1 MIRYNIMNKIKS
13 LFIAVLILLTTLIT
27 FAANAANLT
36 LVWDVPPTTNDN
48 ITAYHIYNV
57 NSSVPN
63 VTNRVDVLGNVFT
76 AVFTNITTGTNTFW
90 ATAENDVAIVSD
102 PSNILIVNAP
112 TQLPTI
118 SINKFN
124 SVTIGTNGLW
134 TVSISWDGLDK
145 IKYGFTN
152 YTVAL
157 LNMTGNTTNF
167 YQTPNT
173 NYTFSNLPLL
183 DYKMW
188 VYTTNMFGVSQYDTL
203 QLLKTKPSPPIN
215 LKAK

>member
-1 MIRYNIMNKIKS
+1 MKQIKS
-13 LFIAVLILLTTLIT
+13 LIIAVLMLLTPFIGHSANITL
-27 FAANAANLT
+27 A
-36 LVWDVPPTTNDN
+36 WDAPSNTNDN
-48 ITAYHIYNV
+48 ITAYHVYNV
-57 NSSVPN
+57 NSSIPN
-63 VTNRVDVLGNVFT
+63 ITNRVDVSGNVFT
-76 AVFTNITTGTNTFW
+76 AVFTNIVTGTNTFW

-102 PSNILIVNAP
+102 PSNIVLYNAP
-112 TQLPTI
+112 TQLPII

-134 TVSISWDGLDK
+134 TISISWNGLDTN
-145 IKYGFTN
+145 KYGFTN

-157 LNMTGNTTNF
+157 LNMAGNTTNF
-167 YQTPNT
+167 YQTSNT
-173 NYTFSNLPLL
+173 NYTFYNLPLL

-188 VYTTNMFGVSQYDTL
+188 VFTTNLFGVSQYDTL